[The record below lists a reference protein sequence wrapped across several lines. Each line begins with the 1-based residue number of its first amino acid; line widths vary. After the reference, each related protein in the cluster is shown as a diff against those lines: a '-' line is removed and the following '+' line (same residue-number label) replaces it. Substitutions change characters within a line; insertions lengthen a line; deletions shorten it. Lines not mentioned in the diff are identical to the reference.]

1 MIRVLVMVAALG
13 CNSHGKEHAAGVSS
27 DDPAHPVVLHLTPTS
42 IEIDGKT
49 GKHTFQLESEKPS
62 PALVKPAVDKILEAG
77 GKDGITV
84 WGRYAAP
91 DVWNALAP
99 SFAQVP
105 TTICLRDGANC

>member
-1 MIRVLVMVAALG
+1 MIRALVILAALG
-13 CNSHGKEHAAGVSS
+13 CHSHDQDHAASVTI
-27 DDPAHPVVLHLTPTS
+27 DDPVHPVVLHLTPTS

-49 GKHTFQLESEKPS
+49 GKHTFELESEKPS
-62 PALVKPAVDKILEAG
+62 AELVRPVVDKILEAG
-77 GKDGITV
+77 GTQGITV

-99 SFAQVP
+99 AFSEVP